1 MDNAVPPKVAELR
14 GRKDAVVDI
23 LRDTL
28 IKLVPDQ
35 QPRWHKGTA
44 NLVYTYI
51 VVSIILRSVCLL
63 VWQ

>member
-1 MDNAVPPKVAELR
+1 MLFLPRWLNCN
-14 GRKDAVVDI
+14 GRKDALVDM

-51 VVSIILRSVCLL
+51 VVSIILHSVCLL